1 MRGGSAERRIG
12 NKPRRIS
19 RIAGRQRHTATPLG
33 VPPRRLKTLVRSS
46 GDVATLGDFAPHACP
61 RPAALAA
68 ETRSG
73 PGRKPRASR
82 VRACEA
88 RPRAPH
94 PAGLGY
100 PAPAKLSLCPTSGS
114 PLEAPPHWTG
124 REQDKGGFGSEHTYP
139 TRFNVDERKFLRA
152 PAEGSAQSSPR
163 HSGAHPGMTAC
174 FVLRSG

>member
-1 MRGGSAERRIG
+1 MHA
-12 NKPRRIS
+12 
-19 RIAGRQRHTATPLG
+19 ATPLG
-33 VPPRRLKTLVRSS
+33 APPRRLKTLVRSS

-68 ETRSG
+68 GPRSG

-100 PAPAKLSLCPTSGS
+100 PTPAKLSLCPTSVT
-114 PLEAPPHWTG
+114 PLEAPLIGQDGSDNKPALG
-124 REQDKGGFGSEHTYP
+124 DGDKEREKI
-139 TRFNVDERKFLRA
+139 FL
-152 PAEGSAQSSPR
+152 
-163 HSGAHPGMTAC
+163 
-174 FVLRSG
+174 